1 MYKFV
6 CACICT
12 IFAFKHVLYIVV
24 GTHSCVYVY
33 RIIITIMHEPNL
45 LY

>member
-12 IFAFKHVLYIVV
+12 IFAFKHVLYIV

-33 RIIITIMHEPNL
+33 RIIITIMREPNL